1 MRQKIRCYW
10 IEIIGLLTQAYEA
23 TSLTEWML
31 DDMAYLKEINNISYN
46 VAMIMLHALHIATN
60 KKPNGISPVGFLF
73 VNVATIPT
81 ARKGI

>member
-1 MRQKIRCYW
+1 MIGIILHFINFYPGLN
-10 IEIIGLLTQAYEA
+10 INFYPGEIIIRL
-23 TSLTEWML
+23 
-31 DDMAYLKEINNISYN
+31 ISYN

-81 ARKGI
+81 ASKGI

>member
-1 MRQKIRCYW
+1 
-10 IEIIGLLTQAYEA
+10 
-23 TSLTEWML
+23 
-31 DDMAYLKEINNISYN
+31 
-46 VAMIMLHALHIATN
+46 MIMLLALHIATN